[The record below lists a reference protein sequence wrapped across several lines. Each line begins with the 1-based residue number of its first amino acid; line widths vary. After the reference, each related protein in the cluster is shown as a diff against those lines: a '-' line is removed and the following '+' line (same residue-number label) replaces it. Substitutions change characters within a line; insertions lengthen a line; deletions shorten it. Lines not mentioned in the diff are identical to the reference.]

1 METATVPLY
10 WQDTYAFEANSKVI
24 AVSDAE
30 KNLKCVIL
38 DRTIFYPQGGGQPFD
53 TGSIIS
59 ADGAK
64 FNVEDVRSKAS
75 QVLHLGTFEAEKQF
89 KDGEEVKLQID
100 KEKRILH
107 AKLHSGGHLLGK
119 SLEFNSSCTVSSY

>member
-75 QVLHLGTFEAEKQF
+75 QVLHLGRIKRALLRQRSNSKMAKKSNF
-89 KDGEEVKLQID
+89 K
-100 KEKRILH
+100 
-107 AKLHSGGHLLGK
+107 
-119 SLEFNSSCTVSSY
+119 